1 MESIFLNKDMTG
13 ESDYSERVQR
23 MDMDQQEMIER
34 SRLDREGV
42 G

>member
-13 ESDYSERVQR
+13 ESDYSEGVQR
-23 MDMDQQEMIER
+23 MEMDQQEMEG
-34 SRLDREGV
+34 SRLDRAGI